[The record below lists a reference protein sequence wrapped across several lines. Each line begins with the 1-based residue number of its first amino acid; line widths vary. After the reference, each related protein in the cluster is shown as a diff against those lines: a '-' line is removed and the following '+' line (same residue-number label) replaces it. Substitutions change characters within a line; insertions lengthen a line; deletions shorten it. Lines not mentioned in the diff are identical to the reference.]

1 MNKHFRSTLALACL
15 SLMLVVVAACVPI
28 PPAVEPVAAP
38 TATPSNTITNIVWQ
52 WTSVTT
58 KPTGETTT
66 VADPQN
72 YTITFLDDGT
82 LSGKADCNSFTGTYA
97 QEGGFTITLGASTMA
112 YCGEASLDQQYLELL
127 SAVVA
132 GGPDGQGNLALEN
145 AGGEK
150 RMLFVNGGAAGST
163 APTPAPTPAPAPS
176 SDITDIVWKW
186 QTLEDVAAGASTRVP
201 DPSKYTIVFRTD
213 GTTTGQADCNTFS
226 GTYSQ
231 ANGFTISVTPDVMA
245 ACDQGS
251 MDQQFLNLLDDV
263 AAGGPDGAGGLML
276 QTAGGAQKLLFSNGG
291 AAQ

>member
-1 MNKHFRSTLALACL
+1 MKKLTHSTFLLACL
-15 SLMLVVVAACVPI
+15 SIVLVVAAACVPVP
-28 PPAVEPVAAP
+28 PPAAVPAAAP
-38 TATPSNTITNIVWQ
+38 TATPSNAITDIVWQ
-52 WTSVTT
+52 WTSVANRT
-58 KPTGETTT
+58 TGETTT
-66 VADPQN
+66 VTDPQN
-72 YTITFLDDGT
+72 YTITFRDDGT
-82 LSGKADCNSFTGTYA
+82 LSGKADCNSFTGTYS
-97 QEGGFTITLGASTMA
+97 QEGGFTITLGATTMA

-127 SAVVA
+127 GAVVA

-150 RMLFVNGGAAGST
+150 RMLFVNGGPAGST
-163 APTPAPTPAPAPS
+163 APTPAPAPS

-251 MDQQFLNLLDDV
+251 MDQQFLNLLDAV

-291 AAQ
+291 AAPAQ

>member
-1 MNKHFRSTLALACL
+1 MLLACL
-15 SLMLVVVAACVPI
+15 GIVLTVAVACVA
-28 PPAVEPVAAP
+28 PPTPVPAA
-38 TATPSNTITNIVWQ
+38 ATPSNTITDIVWQ

-72 YTITFLDDGT
+72 YTITFRDDGT
-82 LSGKADCNSFTGTYA
+82 LSGKADCNNFTGTYS

-112 YCGEASLDQQYLELL
+112 ACGESSLDQQYLELL

-132 GGPDGQGNLALEN
+132 GGLHGQGNLALEMPAAKSVCLFCER
-145 AGGEK
+145 AGGD
-150 RMLFVNGGAAGST
+150 RQPHAC
-163 APTPAPTPAPAPS
+163 PAPS
-176 SDITDIVWKW
+176 SDITDIVWKR

-226 GTYSQ
+226 GTDSQ
-231 ANGFTISVTPDVMA
+231 ANGFTMSVTPDVMA

-251 MDQQFLNLLDDV
+251 MDQQFLNLLDAV

-276 QTAGGAQKLLFSNGG
+276 QTAGGAQKLLLAT
-291 AAQ
+291 AALRQRNRVMR